1 MDRLA
6 KNLIIGL
13 SLLLVSSLASQ
24 AEKIEEVKE
33 LSFGIIAT
41 ESRSNLKKWFDPLL
55 RQLEKNL
62 NIPTKSFFAQDYAG
76 IIEAMRFGKVHV
88 AWFGN
93 KSGMEAVD
101 RAHGGRVLV
110 RVHHGELRDVRRL
123 RAEPAVLGLVAA
135 VFALISPVVLV
146 VAGVRWTRLNSQ

>member
-24 AEKIEEVKE
+24 AEKIEEGKE
-33 LSFGIIAT
+33 LSFCIIAT

-62 NIPTKSFFAQDYAG
+62 NKLLAC
-76 IIEAMRFGKVHV
+76 
-88 AWFGN
+88 
-93 KSGMEAVD
+93 
-101 RAHGGRVLV
+101 
-110 RVHHGELRDVRRL
+110 
-123 RAEPAVLGLVAA
+123 
-135 VFALISPVVLV
+135 
-146 VAGVRWTRLNSQ
+146 